1 LILLRVAQVGLLFLS
16 TIIVA
21 RQLGPVGRAQYALPL
36 AAAGVAAALAHLSL
50 GPAAVRLLSRNEATL
65 AELNAHLSA
74 AMLVTSA
81 IAMPA
86 TAGYCLA
93 ARAAVANASV
103 MIIVL
108 CAVTVPC
115 VVVTEVSG
123 QVLIAMGDM
132 GAWAWAMS
140 FGALVQ
146 LAVLAVWIVLG
157 SLTPA
162 GAMAIALVG
171 FATTAILVV
180 TALARRAGISSLRPR
195 WSRPTGSQLLA
206 SALGFHPGTL
216 ALQLSSRIDL
226 LIVGAL
232 ASARSAGLYSLAL
245 TLASSAYLVTRTL
258 SLSVLDR
265 QMQDEVGAA
274 LRFTAMFVRQAFA
287 LGLATCG
294 VVAALSYPFIT
305 IIYGSAW
312 HGSVLPFAI
321 LIVAVGAMAPE
332 EPVRQML
339 FRVGRPLQLSVVAW
353 MGVAVNAAAT
363 VAMFGA
369 LGITGAAIGS
379 VVAFWLYAAIMMIV
393 LTRTTGIRGRDL
405 AALPRRGDPIV
416 EVLGNVARRFRVH
429 FSWADGS

>member
-1 LILLRVAQVGLLFLS
+1 
-16 TIIVA
+16 
-21 RQLGPVGRAQYALPL
+21 
-36 AAAGVAAALAHLSL
+36 
-50 GPAAVRLLSRNEATL
+50 
-65 AELNAHLSA
+65 
-74 AMLVTSA
+74 
-81 IAMPA
+81 
-86 TAGYCLA
+86 
-93 ARAAVANASV
+93 
-103 MIIVL
+103 
-108 CAVTVPC
+108 
-115 VVVTEVSG
+115 
-123 QVLIAMGDM
+123 
-132 GAWAWAMS
+132 
-140 FGALVQ
+140 
-146 LAVLAVWIVLG
+146 
-157 SLTPA
+157 
-162 GAMAIALVG
+162 
-171 FATTAILVV
+171 
-180 TALARRAGISSLRPR
+180 
-195 WSRPTGSQLLA
+195 
-206 SALGFHPGTL
+206 
-216 ALQLSSRIDL
+216 LSSRIDL